1 MFKTTHV
8 ALGWGMIVVLA
19 SGPHV
24 LAEQVE
30 LDVASSYGIL
40 KSGKKQT
47 TWIRVGLTGFTM
59 ESDKERAP
67 VNVAIVLDK
76 SGSMNGEKIERA
88 KAAAQDAI
96 DRLGPN
102 DIVSVITYDTTVNV
116 LVPATKLTDKAM
128 IKSAIGRIRSNGGT
142 ALFAGVSKGAAE
154 VRKFLSEERVNRIIL
169 LSDGLANE
177 GPSSPSELGSL
188 GGSLKKEGISVSTLG
203 LGLDYNEDLMA
214 KLASRSGGNHF
225 FIERATELA
234 DVFNQEFQ
242 DVTSV
247 VAQNVRLKVNI
258 SEGIRPVRV
267 LGNES
272 EISGQTI
279 FVDLV
284 QIYSQQDK
292 HIVIE
297 VEVPES
303 ESGQRQRL
311 AKVSAT
317 YLNMQSQEADKLTG
331 AVAVEFSEDVEKV
344 EGSLNRKVM
353 EDVVA
358 FVSNEQNKLAT
369 DFLDAGDLVRCAETL
384 EKNNLYLKANADMY
398 DSDRLIQLQ
407 KINGFQLDA
416 VQQRDLV
423 RARKDM
429 RYLQNSI
436 DLNSIEVNSQL
447 QVPVD
452 SAPAQPVPVKK

>member
-1 MFKTTHV
+1 MFNTTHV
-8 ALGWGMIVVLA
+8 ALGWGMLVVLA
-19 SGPHV
+19 TGSRL

-30 LDVASSYGIL
+30 LDVASAYGVL
-40 KSGKKQT
+40 KSETKQT
-47 TWIRVGLTGFTM
+47 TWLRVGLTGFEM

-96 DRLGPN
+96 DRLGRN

-116 LVPATKLTDKAM
+116 LVPATKLTDKES
-128 IKSAIGRIRSNGGT
+128 IKRAISKIRSNGGT

-247 VAQNVRLKVNI
+247 VAQNVRLKVTMP
-258 SEGIRPVRV
+258 EGIRPVRV

-284 QIYSQQDK
+284 QIYSHQDK

-297 VEVPES
+297 VEVPQA
-303 ESGQRQRL
+303 ESGTRQRL

-317 YLNMQSQEADKLTG
+317 YLNMQSHETDKLSG
-331 AVAVEFSEDVEKV
+331 AVAVEFSGDVEKV
-344 EGSLNRKVM
+344 DASINRKVM

-384 EKNNLYLKANADMY
+384 EQNNLYLKANADLFG
-398 DSDRLIQLQ
+398 SERLIELQ
-407 KINGFQLDA
+407 NINGFQLRA

-436 DLNSIEVNSQL
+436 DLNSIDVNSQL